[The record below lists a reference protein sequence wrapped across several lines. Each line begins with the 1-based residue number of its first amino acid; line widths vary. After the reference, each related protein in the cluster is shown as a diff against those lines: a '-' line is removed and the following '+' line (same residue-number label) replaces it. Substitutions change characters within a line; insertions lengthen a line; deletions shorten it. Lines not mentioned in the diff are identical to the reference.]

1 MSTSSPR
8 SNGAPRGGRAAW
20 RDCPHVWP
28 FNDQPLVTRPAVPKH
43 DKSSRPKGASVTRT
57 VDVVLPIISRS
68 PAHGGISSLLTSS
81 PRTRRARRRIPPRQR
96 FTFPNFVTVR
106 AFRAI
111 DPASGTV
118 ASRAT
123 KIAASVRYA
132 SEFPGTCRART
143 GDLRS
148 AAHQGVG
155 CYSSKRPPDR
165 VCDTARAVG
174 RVQRAAA
181 RSCARMSH
189 RAVLGHAANSIRAG
203 CKGSTGTRQ
212 PAVAL

>member
-1 MSTSSPR
+1 
-8 SNGAPRGGRAAW
+8 
-20 RDCPHVWP
+20 
-28 FNDQPLVTRPAVPKH
+28 
-43 DKSSRPKGASVTRT
+43 VTRT

-81 PRTRRARRRIPPRQR
+81 PRTRRARRRIPPRQDLHS
-96 FTFPNFVTVR
+96 NFVTVR

-155 CYSSKRPPDR
+155 CFEQTTTRSRLRHGACGRTCSTRSRAQLRSDVASCRPRSRRELNPR
-165 VCDTARAVG
+165 RMQRFGREPGSLRLHCEATLRHPVRHWLTELGVLTAHVSAFFIVPLYG
-174 RVQRAAA
+174 LAWLLLA
-181 RSCARMSH
+181 
-189 RAVLGHAANSIRAG
+189 
-203 CKGSTGTRQ
+203 
-212 PAVAL
+212 PAVI